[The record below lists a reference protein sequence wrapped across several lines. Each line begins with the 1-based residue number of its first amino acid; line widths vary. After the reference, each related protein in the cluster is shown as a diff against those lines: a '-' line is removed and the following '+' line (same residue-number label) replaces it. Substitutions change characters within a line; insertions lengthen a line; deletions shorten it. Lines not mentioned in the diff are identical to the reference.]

1 VILSSSFFIFFTKMT
16 TIVISGKGGTGKTN
30 VASLLVRILSQ
41 TKVVL
46 AIDADPDTNL
56 ADALGFPVT
65 KTVGDIR
72 EGFLD
77 EKDDLSPELDKRSY
91 LESRVMGIIEE
102 ADRFDIIAM
111 GRPEGP
117 GCYCYA
123 NNILSAVIEKL
134 EGNYDLVV
142 IDTEAGL
149 EHLSRRT
156 VKDIDILL
164 VVSDASKRGLDTADR
179 IKILADELNIRVKRI
194 VVLANRVRNERDRE
208 KLKNMAEKMNLELI
222 GFIPFDEELATLD
235 LDGLPLTQ
243 LKDNSPA
250 FKAVGEIVERL
261 NLN

>member
-1 VILSSSFFIFFTKMT
+1 MT

-30 VASLLVRILSQ
+30 IAALLVRILSEN
-41 TKVVL
+41 KLVL

-77 EKDDLSPELDKRSY
+77 EKDELPPELDKQSY
-91 LESRVMGIIEE
+91 FESRVMSIIEE

-123 NNILSAVIEKL
+123 NNILRAVIEKL
-134 EGNYDLVV
+134 EENYDVVV

-156 VKDIDILL
+156 VRDIDLLL
-164 VVSDASKRGLDTADR
+164 VVSDVSKRGLDTADR
-179 IKILADELNIRVKRI
+179 IRTLANELNIRVKRI
-194 VVLANRVRNERDRE
+194 AVIANKVRNEHDRE

-222 GFIPFDEELATLD
+222 GFIPFDEGLAALD

-243 LKDNSPA
+243 LKDDSPA
-250 FKAVGEIVERL
+250 FKAVKEVVERL
-261 NLN
+261 NIG

>member
-1 VILSSSFFIFFTKMT
+1 MT

-30 VASLLVRILSQ
+30 IAALLVRILSEN
-41 TKVVL
+41 KLVL

-77 EKDDLSPELDKRSY
+77 EKDELAPELDKQSY
-91 LESRVMGIIEE
+91 FESRVMSIIEE

-123 NNILSAVIEKL
+123 NNILRAVIEKL
-134 EGNYDLVV
+134 EGNYEMVV

-156 VKDIDILL
+156 VRDIDLLL
-164 VVSDASKRGLDTADR
+164 VVSDVSKRGLDTADR
-179 IKILADELNIRVKRI
+179 IRALANELNIRVKRI
-194 VVLANRVRNERDRE
+194 AVIANRVRNEHDRE

-222 GFIPFDEELATLD
+222 GFIPFDEELAALD

-243 LKDNSPA
+243 LKDDSPA
-250 FKAVGEIVERL
+250 FEAVKDLVERL
-261 NLN
+261 DLN